1 MLLLFLQQLKETRGT
16 TRRRR
21 RRTREYGKEQQ
32 ENAVEM
38 N

>member
-21 RRTREYGKEQQ
+21 RTREYGKEQQ